1 MSIGTMQTLNN
12 NNGEY
17 ILKVYVK
24 LFMQKA

>member
-12 NNGEY
+12 NNSEY